1 MRLVLGVARAPVAL
15 GDIRLDADDGLDPA
29 LARLPVEVD
38 GAVEGA
44 VVGDGAGLLPQ
55 LSHAV
60 EELRNAGEAVEE
72 AEFGV
77 KV

>member
-1 MRLVLGVARAPVAL
+1 MNAGVAGEAGAG
-15 GDIRLDADDGLDPA
+15 GDVGLDADDRLDVA
-29 LARLPVEVD
+29 AARLPVEVD
-38 GAVEGA
+38 DAVEGA